1 MAIGRM
7 KTNELPP
14 AINLALD
21 MKVIQFHKREEKQN
35 RIYDMSL
42 SEGTKIRKWGK
53 SRFLEFAGQSVS
65 SELSN
70 NFRNWYGPI
79 EICACIG

>member
-7 KTNELPP
+7 KTKELPL

-35 RIYDMSL
+35 RIYDVSL
-42 SEGTKIRKWGK
+42 SEGTEIRKWRK
-53 SRFLEFAGQSVS
+53 SRFLEFAGQSVRQ
-65 SELSN
+65 
-70 NFRNWYGPI
+70 FR
-79 EICACIG
+79 AK